1 MHLDVCRAMEW
12 PKLRKYDPDLEAQ
25 QVQLLQHAIKIH
37 CAPLAKLILE
47 VDPELV
53 VKCSQ

>member
-1 MHLDVCRAMEW
+1 MEW
-12 PKLRKYDPDLEAQ
+12 PLLSKCESEVETQ

-53 VKCSQ
+53 TQCSQ